1 MKPQERF
8 GLELG
13 EGAVVRSTYGNSTTP
28 EKPKSAQP
36 EGCRNKRSVV
46 WVLTLLVSNLDPN
59 QLNRCEE
66 RQKTQ
71 CKHRRYGTQFQGY
84 GTPVEFN
91 ERSIPGHQCRGS
103 R

>member
-13 EGAVVRSTYGNSTTP
+13 EGAVVRSTYGNTRQTEKCSTRRL
-28 EKPKSAQP
+28 SH
-36 EGCRNKRSVV
+36 KRSVV

-59 QLNRCEE
+59 QLNRCVEK
-66 RQKTQ
+66 QKTQ
-71 CKHRRYGTQFQGY
+71 CKHRRYGTHFQGY

-103 R
+103 M